1 MLTGK
6 AHQRPP
12 NGMALPSALRKPTR
26 ARLRVGRTVHYYTAL
41 HQRTSQH
48 VTADCASSSCR
59 NINIIFTAHG
69 AHTHTHTPTQT
80 HAQFS
85 FVVTLLQ
92 GAFFAVFLLFCTFTK
107 MIALIR
113 EKEDALKEQ

>member
-1 MLTGK
+1 M
-6 AHQRPP
+6 
-12 NGMALPSALRKPTR
+12 
-26 ARLRVGRTVHYYTAL
+26 
-41 HQRTSQH
+41 
-48 VTADCASSSCR
+48 
-59 NINIIFTAHG
+59 
-69 AHTHTHTPTQT
+69 AHTHAPAQT

-113 EKEDALKEQ
+113 EKEDALKEQICKEINRAKSASKTILLQKRVQQQQQQKNNQNVHTNKDKNKIWNTL